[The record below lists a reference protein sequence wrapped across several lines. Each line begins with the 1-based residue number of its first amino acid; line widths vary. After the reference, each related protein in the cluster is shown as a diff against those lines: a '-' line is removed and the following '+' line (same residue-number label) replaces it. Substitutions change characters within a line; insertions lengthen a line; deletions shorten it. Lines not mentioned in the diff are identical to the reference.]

1 MGISDMA
8 TGRFVVYYRVSTAKQ
23 GRSGLGLEA
32 QQDAVKGYL
41 NGGGWK
47 IVGELQEVESGK
59 NRNRPQLAEALR
71 LCRVHRATLL
81 VAKQDRL
88 SRNAAQI
95 MGMLDDAKV
104 PFVCVDD
111 PNTTKLNVGLKA
123 LIAEDEADKA
133 SVRTKA
139 ALAVARARGVQL
151 GGQRGEWRVATVAS
165 KAQEASLEAR
175 RAKAQAHKADLMPMI
190 EDIQAAGITSLL
202 GIAGQLNERGAVTAR
217 GTEDNPGTWTATQ
230 VKRILEPA

>member
-1 MGISDMA
+1 MAMG
-8 TGRFVVYYRVSTAKQ
+8 RYVVYYRVSTAKQ

-32 QQDAVKGYL
+32 QQQAVKGYL
-41 NGGGWK
+41 NGGNWR

-59 NRNRPQLAEALR
+59 NKNRPQLAEALR
-71 LCRVHRATLL
+71 LCRVHRAKLL

-88 SRNAAQI
+88 SRSAAQI
-95 MGMLDDAKV
+95 MKMLDDANV

-139 ALAVARARGVQL
+139 ALAVARAKGKQL
-151 GGQRGEWRVATVAS
+151 GGQRGSWRVATVADDGH
-165 KAQEASLEAR
+165 KASLEAR
-175 RAKAQAHKADLMPMI
+175 RAKAQVHKADLMPMI
-190 EDIQAAGITSLL
+190 EDIQASGITTLL
-202 GIAGQLNERGAVTAR
+202 GIAAQLNERGAVTAR
-217 GTEDNPGTWTATQ
+217 GTEDNPGLWTATQ
-230 VKRILEPA
+230 VRRLLAIA